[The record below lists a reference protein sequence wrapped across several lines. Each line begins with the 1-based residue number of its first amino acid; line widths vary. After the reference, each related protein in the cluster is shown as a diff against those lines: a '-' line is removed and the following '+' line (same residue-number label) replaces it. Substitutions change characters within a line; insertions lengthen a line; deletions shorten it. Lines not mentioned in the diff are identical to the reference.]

1 MTRSLALLLLVAMTP
16 PGAGAQGRA
25 SPAAC
30 TEPEHRQFD
39 FWVGNWDTYE
49 AGDSTKLVARN
60 LVTPILGGCV
70 LREVYQQTDG
80 LVGES
85 YSLYDASRKR
95 WHQSWVTNRGALL
108 LLEGWLEEG
117 RMVLIGREHRSDG
130 TTSLLRG
137 VWWPEGTAV
146 RERADRS
153 TDGGKTWTPVF
164 DLIFR
169 PHRTS

>member
-1 MTRSLALLLLVAMTP
+1 MTRSVALLWLVAMLP
-16 PGAGAQGRA
+16 PSAGAQGGTP
-25 SPAAC
+25 PAAC
-30 TEPEHRQFD
+30 TEPEHREFD
-39 FWVGNWDTYE
+39 FWIGNWDTYE

-70 LREVYQQTDG
+70 LREVYQQNDG

-117 RMVLIGREHRSDG
+117 RMVLIGREHQADG
-130 TTSLLRG
+130 TTALLRG

-146 RERADRS
+146 HERADRS

-164 DLIFR
+164 DLVFR